1 MIGRNLLLLLTIS
14 LTLVTVVSAQDLPI
28 PIQLGQAQA
37 DQVQS
42 LKIESS
48 ERPHW
53 VWGRDRVASE
63 IELTHSFEIE
73 SPVVSMRIKM
83 ASVSARAALLLDG
96 RAIATLEPYDPLVDQ
111 VIPMRLGTGLHRLT
125 LNASKVAGPPGVF
138 ACLQLTMEN
147 GEQRFLVTDEL
158 WRASNSQDS
167 DSNSQD
173 SNAGA
178 SDLGEVETHLLIP
191 ADRSVR
197 IKARDNYEQWK
208 QALGDKPGPDPA
220 SFLLPAGFEIQ
231 LIRQA
236 KPGEDSWV
244 SLEFAPDGQLII
256 AKEKRGLLKMELSDD
271 GNSVLRVESF
281 ADALQECRGLAFVQG
296 DLYANANNSKTLY
309 RLSATEAGF
318 ADPVPVF
325 ASSGGVGH
333 GRNDLAVSPDGK
345 LYSIHGDAVD
355 LPTGEGVRDYTSPF
369 RESRQG
375 KLTREGHLLRIDPQ
389 SGQVELLAAG
399 LRNPFGI
406 DFNSAGE
413 VFTYDADAE
422 FDMGAPWYRPT
433 RVSHL
438 VVGGDYGW
446 RGVTGNWPPYYPDH
460 PDNARPNL
468 DVGKGSPTAVKF
480 CRGVRFPDR
489 FKDALFILD
498 WAYGRIIAVHLV
510 PRGASY
516 LMVAETFL
524 QGRPLNVT
532 DLGFAA
538 DGSLYL
544 VTGGRQTQSA
554 IYRVRWMGNT
564 NPTQPASHSQRLLS
578 PFQKSRQVHAGQSRQ
593 LRQALEA
600 QLALP
605 AGEQQL
611 MLAWEHL
618 GNPDPW
624 ISLAARHLLERQPIS
639 EWATRALVASNSRR
653 FAQAMLALAR
663 AGETKWYRRI
673 VQQLNERFPDLHD
686 RDDRTAALYTFQL
699 CLRDQNSIDDELR
712 QSTVSV
718 LDRAF
723 PSVSTVD
730 PSQIVDTNHRLAK
743 QRIRTSCQTH
753 NWLLSDLL
761 LNLGHPDAVAKSI
774 GLLNRAESQQ
784 DQMHYL
790 HVLRRASEGWTIK
803 HRRDYFSALNQAR
816 HYLVGAGM
824 DGFLKR
830 IREEATAT
838 LSNREQIAL
847 SDLLSVPSA
856 TGGTSPVESSSALP
870 NRKFVREWN
879 TSDFASVD
887 GGDPERGEKIFAEA
901 TCSACHR
908 FGSRGNLIGPDLTS
922 AASRFNRKD
931 MLSSILEPSKV
942 IAESYQ
948 AVQVVTADGR
958 SFTGLATM
966 SGDYRSPQLRL
977 ATNPAAPLET
987 IEIPKAEIAAQ
998 KSSSISW
1005 MPAGL
1010 LDHFSHQEIEDLL
1023 AYLRSNP

>member
-1 MIGRNLLLLLTIS
+1 MIARNLLFLLTVGLS
-14 LTLVTVVSAQDLPI
+14 LASNVSAQDSSVKE
-28 PIQLGQAQA
+28 QS
-37 DQVQS
+37 DQEQS
-42 LKIESS
+42 AP
-48 ERPHW
+48 RPHW
-53 VWGRDRVASE
+53 VWGRDQAASE
-63 IELTHSFEIE
+63 IELNHSFEVD
-73 SPVVSMRIKM
+73 SPVVSMRVNM
-83 ASVSARAALLLDG
+83 ATISARATLFMNG
-96 RAIATLEPYDPLVDQ
+96 QAIATLEPYDPLLDQ
-111 VIPMRLGTGLHRLT
+111 VIPVRLGIGSHRLT
-125 LNASKVAGPPGVF
+125 LNASQVAGPPGVF
-138 ACLQLTMEN
+138 ACLQLTRES
-147 GEQRFLVTDEL
+147 GQKSFVTTDQY
-158 WRASNSQDS
+158 WRASGGQDS
-167 DSNSQD
+167 ASGRQD
-173 SNAGA
+173 LNVGTFGPAEVV
-178 SDLGEVETHLLIP
+178 DLGEVESKLLIP

-197 IKARDNYEQWK
+197 VGARDNYEQWK
-208 QALGDKPGPDPA
+208 QALGDRHRPDPA

-236 KPGEDSWV
+236 EPGEDSWV
-244 SLEFAPDGQLII
+244 SLEFSPDGQLII
-256 AKEKRGLLKMELSDD
+256 AKEKRGLLNMVLSDD
-271 GNSVLRVESF
+271 GSSVVSVESF
-281 ADALQECRGLAFVQG
+281 AEGLQECRGLAFVQG
-296 DLYANANNSKTLY
+296 DLYANANNSKALF
-309 RLSATEAGF
+309 RLSASDSGF
-318 ADPVPVF
+318 ADPVLLF

-333 GRNDLAVSPDGK
+333 GRNDLVVGPDGK

-369 RESRQG
+369 REARKG
-375 KLTREGHLLRIDPQ
+375 TVTREGHLLRIDPD
-389 SGQVELLAAG
+389 SGQVDVLAAG

-406 DFNSAGE
+406 DFNSAGDF
-413 VFTYDADAE
+413 FTYDADAE

-460 PDNARPNL
+460 PDNARANL

-480 CRGVRFPDR
+480 CRGVGFPDR

-498 WAYGRIIAVHLV
+498 WAYGRILAVHAV

-554 IYRVRWMGNT
+554 LYRVRWKGDAKSTRPGSTLNGPLT
-564 NPTQPASHSQRLLS
+564 
-578 PFQKSRQVHAGQSRQ
+578 PFQESRQADAGKSRQ

-600 QLALP
+600 QLVLP
-605 AGEQQL
+605 AGERQL
-611 MLAWEHL
+611 ALAWEHL

-624 ISLAARHLLERQPIS
+624 ISLAARNLLERQPIS
-639 EWATRALVASNSRR
+639 EWATRAFETQDSRR
-653 FAQAMLALAR
+653 FSQAMLALAR
-663 AGETKWYRRI
+663 AGQAEWYPSI
-673 VQQLNERFPDLHD
+673 VRSLNERLSDLRD
-686 RDDRTAALYTFQL
+686 RDDRTAAFYTFQL
-699 CLRDQNSIDDELR
+699 CLRDQNWIDERLR
-712 QSTVSV
+712 QLTGST
-718 LDRAF
+718 LDQAF
-723 PSVSTVD
+723 PSRSAVVSN
-730 PSQIVDTNHRLAK
+730 PRLSGQGAV
-743 QRIRTSCQTH
+743 TYCQTH

-761 LNLGHPDAVAKSI
+761 LNLGHPNAVAKSV

-790 HVLRRASEGWTIK
+790 HVLRRASEGWTLK
-803 HRRDYFSALNQAR
+803 HRRDYFSALGQAR

-824 DGFLKR
+824 AGFLKR

-838 LSNREQIAL
+838 LSERERIAL
-847 SDLLSVPSA
+847 SDLLSDPSA
-856 TGGTSPVESSSALP
+856 AGESSPSVNSPALP
-870 NRKFVREWN
+870 TREFVRQWK
-879 TSDFASVD
+879 TSDFVSDDAQPLE
-887 GGDPERGEKIFAEA
+887 GGDSERGAKIFVEA

-948 AVQVVTADGR
+948 AVQVLTNDGQ
-958 SFTGLATM
+958 SHTGLATM

-987 IEIPKAEIAAQ
+987 IEIPKAEITAQ
-998 KSSSISW
+998 KQSSVSW
-1005 MPAGL
+1005 MPSGL
-1010 LDHFSHQEIEDLL
+1010 VDHFSRQEIEDLL